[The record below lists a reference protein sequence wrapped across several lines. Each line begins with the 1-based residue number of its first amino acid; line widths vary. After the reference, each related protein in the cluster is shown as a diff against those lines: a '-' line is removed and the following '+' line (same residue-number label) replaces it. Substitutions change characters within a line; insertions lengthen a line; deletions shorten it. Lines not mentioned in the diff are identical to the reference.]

1 MSKVSDNELNRRW
14 QTVRQGMK
22 ERDLDF
28 LIFQNSSAIL
38 PGYVKW
44 FTDISVRMFASPV
57 MVIFPHDDEMTIIRN
72 ALRPA
77 REEAPSQEMRG
88 VKKQIF
94 VPVFWTSLTYSNTF
108 GAEKVVAELSKYGN
122 CRIGWV
128 GLGFLPAAFY
138 KYVTEHLTEAEF
150 VDATDMIDDF
160 KAIKSDEEI
169 SLIRETCELEDK
181 LFEYVLTLVKPGETD
196 AAIKTKIIEKCIE
209 WGSESN
215 IMLRTA
221 PAGTAPTLNPY
232 GPPRVLHNGDQ
243 LTFLL
248 ETSSPTDFWGEL
260 SRTICIGKISAK
272 LEEQFVLAKEAQQV
286 TLNLLKPGVSAVE
299 FWETNNAFLRDK
311 GYPEEIRLYAHGQG
325 YDMVERPCLDPDEPM
340 KIAPRM
346 FLAIHPEVKSSE
358 AFGWICD
365 NYLVKGSGKLE
376 HLHKTPQKIFLV

>member
-1 MSKVSDNELNRRW
+1 
-14 QTVRQGMK
+14 MK

-28 LIFQNSSAIL
+28 LIFQNNSAIL

-44 FTDISVRMFASPV
+44 FTDISFRVFASPITV
-57 MVIFPHDDEMTIIRN
+57 VFPRDDEMTIVRN

-138 KYVTEHLTEAEF
+138 RYVTEHLTETEF
-150 VDATDMIDDF
+150 VDATDMVDHF

-169 SLIRETCELEDK
+169 GLIRETCELEDK
-181 LFEYVLTLVKPGETD
+181 LFEYLLILVKPGETD
-196 AAIKTKIIEKCIE
+196 VAIRTRIIEKCIE
-209 WGSESN
+209 WGSEFNN
-215 IMLRTA
+215 IMVGTA
-221 PAGTAPTLNPY
+221 PAGTAPVVNRG
-232 GPPRVLHNGDQ
+232 GPPRVLQNGDQ
-243 LTFLL
+243 VNILL
-248 ETSSPTDFWGEL
+248 ETSSSTEFWGEL
-260 SRTICIGKISAK
+260 SRPICIGKIPAK
-272 LEEQFVLAKEAQQV
+272 LEEQFEIAKEAQQV
-286 TLNLLKPGVSAVE
+286 TLNLLKPGVSSVE
-299 FWETNNAFLRDK
+299 LWEANNACLRNK

-340 KIAPRM
+340 KIAARM
-346 FLAIHPEVKSSE
+346 FLAVHPGVRSNE
-358 AFGWICD
+358 ASGSVCD
-365 NYLVKGSGKLE
+365 NYLVKDSGKPE